1 MNDSNTHIVFAGGG
15 TAGHL
20 IPGLAVA
27 EFLARTAQSP
37 KMTFAFSGKPLET
50 RLVGSAGFPYVV
62 VPSKP
67 MPRRALE
74 TLGFLTSSFSGY
86 RAASKFLQQNRVSLV
101 VGLGGYA
108 SVPMARAAIRHHIP
122 LILLEQNAVP
132 GRATRWLASGAAAI
146 CVAFDEVIE
155 KLPDPAIVR
164 VTGNPIRSPFTAA
177 TPLTGSAR
185 SARSARNRQL
195 LVLGGS
201 NGSRTL
207 NEQVPRAIYKS
218 RTALKGWNIVHQTG
232 ERNAGAVR
240 ELYRK
245 FGVNATISTF
255 FDDVPRLLTDTDL
268 VVSRAG
274 GTTIAELT
282 AMGIP
287 AILVPYEKASDN
299 HQFFNAQVIHNAG
312 AATLIDARTVKRR
325 LDDQLAETISHL
337 ARHEMLRARMA
348 TQARGLAHPT
358 AARAVARTIRETLRS
373 RQLSQVA

>member
-1 MNDSNTHIVFAGGG
+1 MNDPTTHIVFAGGG

-27 EFLARTAQSP
+27 EFLARSAQPP

-50 RLVGSAGFPYVV
+50 RLVGSAGFPHVV

-67 MPRRALE
+67 MPRNAVE
-74 TLGFLTSSFSGY
+74 ALGFLTSSFSGY
-86 RAASKFLQQNRVSLV
+86 RAAAKFLQQNRVSLV

-108 SVPMARAAIRHHIP
+108 SVPMARAAIRHHVP

-132 GRATRWLASGAAAI
+132 GRATRWLASGASAI
-146 CVAFDEVIE
+146 CVAFEEVIA
-155 KLPDPAIVR
+155 KLPDPGIVR
-164 VTGNPIRSPFTAA
+164 VTGNPIRSPFLAV
-177 TPLTGSAR
+177 PQSKSSAR
-185 SARSARNRQL
+185 PARGRQL

-207 NEQVPRAIYKS
+207 NEQVPRAVYKA
-218 RTALKGWNIVHQTG
+218 RGPLADWKIVHQTG
-232 ERNAGAVR
+232 ERNASAVR

-245 FGVNATISTF
+245 FGVSATVSTF
-255 FDDVPRLLTDTDL
+255 FDDVPRLLANTDL

-287 AILVPYEKASDN
+287 AILVPYEKAADN

-312 AATLIDARTVKRR
+312 AATLIDPRSSERR
-325 LDDQLAETISHL
+325 LDDQLADAISHL
-337 ARHEMLRARMA
+337 ARHDTLRARMA
-348 TQARGLAHPT
+348 VRARELAHPT
-358 AARAVARTIRETLRS
+358 AARAVARTIRETLRR
-373 RQLSQVA
+373 RQLTQVA